1 MAKIVNVTVLIR
13 HLENERIIIS
23 YIAVEYFSE
32 IAKNENKFK
41 INNVLIRNIKITN
54 KNIAAKN
61 LLKKC
66 LIEKFLLKI
75 SKFFKLSKCI

>member
-41 INNVLIRNIKITN
+41 IINALIKHIKIIS
-54 KNIAAKN
+54 KNTAPKN
-61 LLKKC
+61 LLKKR